1 MLAADFFQHGKNCW
15 YFLNVTFTAGF
26 VASILQPGVSWLGWK
41 FPFVP
46 NPAFAWPGRGMFLQF
61 SQGFQCHCLTLWDRV
76 SVQIFHCYS
85 TCTSKQSVRCSVKI
99 NYCKCWFQKAV
110 TFDIGVCVLWRDNAV
125 KILSQGFNSPCT
137 VVQKD
142 NLLLTSFMYVILLL
156 LIINF
161 YQFTSHLRS
170 VKDQ

>member
-1 MLAADFFQHGKNCW
+1 MSHLQQDLLQAFCNLVFHGWVESFLLSLTQLLLGQVVECFCNSVKVSSVIVWHCGTEYLYR
-15 YFLNVTFTAGF
+15 YFIA
-26 VASILQPGVSWLGWK
+26 
-41 FPFVP
+41 
-46 NPAFAWPGRGMFLQF
+46 
-61 SQGFQCHCLTLWDRV
+61 
-76 SVQIFHCYS
+76 

-125 KILSQGFNSPCT
+125 KILSQSFNSSCT

-156 LIINF
+156 LIISSLH
-161 YQFTSHLRS
+161 T
-170 VKDQ
+170 